1 MWCDLDKPE
10 QIVHLLADADIVD
23 KIFWLYPKKLMKKI
37 IQKNILKK
45 MVSDLKMTA
54 V

>member
-23 KIFWLYPKKLMKKI
+23 KIFWLYPKKLNEKDYTEKYI
-37 IQKNILKK
+37 EENGIR
-45 MVSDLKMTA
+45 S
-54 V
+54 